1 MTEAD
6 ILAMTYDDSCTV
18 YRPGKVT
25 LPSGES
31 VFKKGL
37 EGRMVYEDTPCAL
50 SSPSG
55 GKLAKS
61 QTVARVDTDYL
72 LFVRPEVD
80 IQPGLVSPRV
90 MLETSFSVGATWSAF
105 SISSTICAATSS
117 SGSGKSSRLQNTLMR
132 LIARFTYRL
141 MVGSCSSGNFRSL
154 CAVAATRLISS
165 SILVL
170 LVIALAAL
178 S

>member
-31 VFKKGL
+31 VFRKGL
-37 EGRMVYEDTPCAL
+37 EGQVVYEDIPCAL

-55 GKLAKS
+55 GRPSKS
-61 QTVARVDTDYL
+61 QTVVRVDTDYL

-80 IQPGLVSPRV
+80 IQPGDTVAVIRL
-90 MLETSFSVGATWSAF
+90 
-105 SISSTICAATSS
+105 
-117 SGSGKSSRLQNTLMR
+117 GKRT
-132 LIARFTYRL
+132 
-141 MVGSCSSGNFRSL
+141 V
-154 CAVAATRLISS
+154 
-165 SILVL
+165 
-170 LVIALAAL
+170 ALAGLADRQL
-178 S
+178 SHNNIPLRVEKGTA

>member
-31 VFKKGL
+31 VFRKGL
-37 EGRMVYEDTPCAL
+37 EGRVVYEDIPCAL

-55 GKLAKS
+55 GKPTKG
-61 QTVARVDTDYL
+61 QTVVRVDTDYL

-80 IQPGLVSPRV
+80 IQPGDTVV
-90 MLETSFSVGATWSAF
+90 V
-105 SISSTICAATSS
+105 
-117 SGSGKSSRLQNTLMR
+117 
-132 LIARFTYRL
+132 
-141 MVGSCSSGNFRSL
+141 
-154 CAVAATRLISS
+154 TRLGKRT
-165 SILVL
+165 V
-170 LVIALAAL
+170 ALAGLADRQPSHNNIPL
-178 S
+178 KVEKGTA

>member
-31 VFKKGL
+31 VFRKGL
-37 EGRMVYEDTPCAL
+37 EGRVVYEDIPCAL

-55 GKLAKS
+55 GKPTKG
-61 QTVARVDTDYL
+61 QTVVRVDTDYL

-80 IQPGLVSPRV
+80 IQPGDTVVAVRLGKRFVC
-90 MLETSFSVGATWSAF
+90 GAGLPERHPSHNNVPL
-105 SISSTICAATSS
+105 
-117 SGSGKSSRLQNTLMR
+117 KLQKDK
-132 LIARFTYRL
+132 A
-141 MVGSCSSGNFRSL
+141 
-154 CAVAATRLISS
+154 
-165 SILVL
+165 
-170 LVIALAAL
+170 
-178 S
+178 

>member
-31 VFKKGL
+31 VFRKGL
-37 EGRMVYEDTPCAL
+37 EGQVVYEDIPCAL

-55 GKLAKS
+55 GKLAKT
-61 QTVARVDTDYL
+61 QTTARVDTDFL

-80 IQPGLVSPRV
+80 IQPGDTVAVTRR
-90 MLETSFSVGATWSAF
+90 
-105 SISSTICAATSS
+105 
-117 SGSGKSSRLQNTLMR
+117 GKLT
-132 LIARFTYRL
+132 
-141 MVGSCSSGNFRSL
+141 V
-154 CAVAATRLISS
+154 AVAGLADRQPSHNNIPLK
-165 SILVL
+165 VEKG
-170 LVIALAAL
+170 IA
-178 S
+178 

>member
-31 VFKKGL
+31 AFRKGL
-37 EGRMVYEDTPCAL
+37 EGQVVYENIPCAL

-55 GKLAKS
+55 GKLAK
-61 QTVARVDTDYL
+61 TKTTAKVDTDFL

-80 IQPGLVSPRV
+80 IQSGDTVAVIHLGKQTVAMAGLADRQPSHNNVPLKV
-90 MLETSFSVGATWSAF
+90 EKG
-105 SISSTICAATSS
+105 
-117 SGSGKSSRLQNTLMR
+117 
-132 LIARFTYRL
+132 IA
-141 MVGSCSSGNFRSL
+141 
-154 CAVAATRLISS
+154 
-165 SILVL
+165 
-170 LVIALAAL
+170 
-178 S
+178 